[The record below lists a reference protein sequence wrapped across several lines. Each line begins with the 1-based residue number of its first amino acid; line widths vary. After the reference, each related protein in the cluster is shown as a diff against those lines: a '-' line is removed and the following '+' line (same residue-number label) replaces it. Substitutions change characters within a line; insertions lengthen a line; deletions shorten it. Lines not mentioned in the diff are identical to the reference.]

1 MFPRCYDL
9 SDAKQ
14 AKDFVS
20 DFNQTAVLSII
31 KIFATHYHNIPMI
44 A

>member
-14 AKDFVS
+14 AEDFVK

-31 KIFATHYHNIPMI
+31 KIFATHYYQIPKI